1 LKDIRK
7 LGRPLNKTI
16 IIDNLEE
23 NFKETSYNNGIK
35 ITTWIDQM
43 DDRALEILSAFLKK
57 IVLKRVEDIRILFK
71 NFKKV
76 VEKSVEDNINIPE
89 FSNNDAIHM

>member
-1 LKDIRK
+1 MKDIRK